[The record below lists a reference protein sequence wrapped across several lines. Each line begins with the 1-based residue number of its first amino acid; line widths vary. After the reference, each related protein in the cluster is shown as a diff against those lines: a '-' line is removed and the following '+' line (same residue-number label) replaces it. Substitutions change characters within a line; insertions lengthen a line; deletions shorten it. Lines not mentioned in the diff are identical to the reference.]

1 MTRVQK
7 NLHFYLLLALSCLSS
22 FPCHVVLE
30 KVSSSYTQTLRQQD
44 SPCRVW
50 TFLQSFSTTMWFFF
64 SLVSNSGNSWIFFSH
79 FCHPL
84 SDLHA
89 SWAFLRSSFFHPDWS
104 CHLKNCR
111 HRVGFFAFIAF
122 FLLVLN
128 DKVFFPSL
136 LSHTFCFCTTY
147 YYVLCML
154 FCGNS
159 LKSIKFYCS
168 WELFG
173 VER

>member
-7 NLHFYLLLALSCLSS
+7 HLHFYLLLALSCLSS

-89 SWAFLRSSFFHPDWS
+89 SWAFLRSSFFSSWLKLPLEKLSTS
-104 CHLKNCR
+104 CGIFR
-111 HRVGFFAFIAF
+111 IHRFLPPCVKRQSFFSFLVEPH
-122 FLLVLN
+122 FLLLHDLLLCIMYVILRKFF
-128 DKVFFPSL
+128 KVD
-136 LSHTFCFCTTY
+136 
-147 YYVLCML
+147 
-154 FCGNS
+154 
-159 LKSIKFYCS
+159 
-168 WELFG
+168 
-173 VER
+173 